1 MLNVL
6 PNVIRLQEKYLN
18 VQTETVST
26 IYIIEK
32 KDKAFDILQAVT
44 INNKFDHTSLDIW
57 DTDIVLVYC
66 YIHHAFRPSSI
77 TIQNVD
83 RDSAPLGNHNF
94 KLFSFFYR
102 CGNPQC

>member
-6 PNVIRLQEKYLN
+6 PNIIRSQENYLN

-57 DTDIVLVYC
+57 DTDMATVYC
-66 YIHHAFRPSSI
+66 YIHHAVR
-77 TIQNVD
+77 
-83 RDSAPLGNHNF
+83 
-94 KLFSFFYR
+94 LFLAKHL
-102 CGNPQC
+102 

>member
-1 MLNVL
+1 MVLWNLIYSLSVLSHLYSCITYVLNVL

-44 INNKFDHTSLDIW
+44 INNKFYHASLDIW
-57 DTDIVLVYC
+57 DTDMGIVHC
-66 YIHHAFRPSSI
+66 SIHH
-77 TIQNVD
+77 
-83 RDSAPLGNHNF
+83 
-94 KLFSFFYR
+94 SFHLYR
-102 CGNPQC
+102 LS

>member
-1 MLNVL
+1 MVLWNSIYSLSVLSHLYGCITYVLNVL

-44 INNKFDHTSLDIW
+44 INNKFDHAFLDIW
-57 DTDIVLVYC
+57 DTDMAIVYC
-66 YIHHAFRPSSI
+66 YIHHAVRLFLAQ
-77 TIQNVD
+77 QN
-83 RDSAPLGNHNF
+83 
-94 KLFSFFYR
+94 
-102 CGNPQC
+102 

>member
-1 MLNVL
+1 MVLWNSIYSLPVLSHLYSCITYVLNVL

-44 INNKFDHTSLDIW
+44 INNKFDHAFLDIW
-57 DTDIVLVYC
+57 DTDMAIVYC
-66 YIHHAFRPSSI
+66 YIHPVCRIFLAQEH
-77 TIQNVD
+77 
-83 RDSAPLGNHNF
+83 
-94 KLFSFFYR
+94 
-102 CGNPQC
+102 

>member
-1 MLNVL
+1 M
-6 PNVIRLQEKYLN
+6 PNIIRSQENYLN

-57 DTDIVLVYC
+57 DTDMAIVYC
-66 YIHHAFRPSSI
+66 YINHALFLNSG
-77 TIQNVD
+77 
-83 RDSAPLGNHNF
+83 ALGNHNI
-94 KLFSFFYR
+94 KLFEFFYR
-102 CGNPQC
+102 Y